1 MAPPKKTIL
10 IIDDEEDFRSM
21 VGQIC
26 KEVGYDVLQAEN
38 GMDGLELARA
48 KLPDLVVCD
57 ITMPKLD
64 GRGLIKVLRENPET
78 ANIPFIFLTGLTDLS
93 DLRTGMQLGA
103 DDYLT
108 KPVDADQLLKAIEV
122 RLKKMEDIEHQL
134 DRRLEEIRLSILDS
148 LPHELRTPL
157 HGILGFSE
165 ILKTGHAELKPNEI
179 EEIAAR
185 IHKAAMRLKRL
196 FENFLL
202 YAELQIIVGDEQRKK
217 QLRTNRTASFRVLVE
232 NTVGEA
238 ARKWNRPGDVALNLQ
253 DASVAI
259 AEPHLMK
266 IVEELADNA
275 FKFSE
280 ARTPVE
286 VAARRTD
293 STVTLT
299 VSDKGRGM
307 TATQVRGTGGFTQ
320 FGRSVYE
327 QQGMG
332 MGLALARLVVEVYGG
347 TLTIESE
354 PQKGTRVSVTLPI
367 VS

>member
-1 MAPPKKTIL
+1 MTPSRKKIL
-10 IIDDEEDFRSM
+10 IIDDEVNFRTL

-26 KEVGYDVLQAEN
+26 EDAGYEVHQAE
-38 GMDGLELARA
+38 DGIQGFELART
-48 KLPDLVVCD
+48 KLPDLIVCD

-64 GRGLIKVLRENPET
+64 GLGLIKILRDNPET
-78 ANIPFIFLTGLTDLS
+78 ANIPFIFLTGLDDVS

-122 RLKKMEDIEHQL
+122 RLKKKEGVERQV
-134 DRRLEEIRLSILDS
+134 DRRLDEIRHSILDS

-165 ILKTGHAELKPNEI
+165 ILKTGHADLTPGEI

-185 IHKAAMRLKRL
+185 IHKAAMRLRHL

-202 YAELQIIVGDEQRKK
+202 YAELQTIVNDEKKK
-217 QLRTNRTASFRVLVE
+217 QELRKNRTDSLRVVVE
-232 NTVGEA
+232 NVVNETA
-238 ARKWNRPGDVALNLQ
+238 QKWNRKGDVTLTVEDCNPGITQ
-253 DASVAI
+253 
-259 AEPHLMK
+259 PHLAK
-266 IVEELADNA
+266 IVEELIDNA

-280 ARTPVE
+280 AKTPVE
-286 VAARRTD
+286 VEVRRAER
-293 STVTLT
+293 SVALT
-299 VSDKGRGM
+299 FGDRGRGM
-307 TATQVRGTGGFTQ
+307 TAVQVRQLGGLVQ
-320 FGRSVYE
+320 HDRRIHE

-332 MGLALARLVVEVYGG
+332 MGLAITRLLTEIYGG
-347 TLTIESE
+347 SVSITSE
-354 PQKGTRVSVTLPI
+354 PANGTRVSVVLPI

>member
-1 MAPPKKTIL
+1 MAAPKKTIL
-10 IIDDEEDFRSM
+10 IIDDEESFRSM

-26 KEVGYDVLQAEN
+26 QEAGYDVYQAEN
-38 GMDGLELARA
+38 GMDGLELART
-48 KLPDLVVCD
+48 KLPNLIVCD

-64 GRGLIKVLRENPET
+64 GRGLIRLLRENPAT
-78 ANIPFIFLTGLTDLS
+78 ANIPFIFLTGLSDLT

-122 RLKKMEDIEHQL
+122 RLKKMEEIEHQL

-165 ILKTGHAELKPNEI
+165 ILRTGHADLKPNEI

-196 FENFLL
+196 VENFLL
-202 YAELQIIVGDEQRKK
+202 YAEMQIILNDEQRKK
-217 QLRTNRTASFRVLVE
+217 QLRTNRAASFRLLVE
-232 NTVGEA
+232 NAVGGVA
-238 ARKWNRPGDVALNLQ
+238 QKWNRRSDVALDLQ

-259 AEPHLMK
+259 DEQHLTK
-266 IVEELADNA
+266 IVQELADNA

-280 ARTPVE
+280 AKTPVE
-286 VAARRTD
+286 VVARRMDDTI
-293 STVTLT
+293 SLT

-307 TATQVRGTGGFTQ
+307 TAAQVRGMGWLTQ
-320 FGRSVYE
+320 FDRRVYE

-347 TLTIESE
+347 ALTIDSE
-354 PQKGTRVSVTLPI
+354 PQKGTRVSLTLPI
-367 VS
+367 AS